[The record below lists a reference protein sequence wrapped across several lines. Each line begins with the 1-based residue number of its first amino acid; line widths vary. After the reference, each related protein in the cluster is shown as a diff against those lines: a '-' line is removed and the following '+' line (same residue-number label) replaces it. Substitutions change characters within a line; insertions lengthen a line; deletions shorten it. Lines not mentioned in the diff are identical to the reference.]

1 MKTLKTFATALLVT
15 LSIGAFAETKTEGE
29 NLAMD
34 YTVKTFVDAIS
45 HGKVKNLAA
54 VLDSDF
60 KYTIT
65 RNNVIC
71 NYGKR
76 DWLDFMKSCENV
88 EQNCSTEYK
97 IIEQNQSQSIIKV
110 SMKYEG
116 FTKVNLVNMANTSAG
131 WKITNISTSITQ

>member
-1 MKTLKTFATALLVT
+1 MKTLRTFATALLVT
-15 LSIGAFAETKTEGE
+15 LSIGAFAATETRAE

-45 HGKVKNLAA
+45 FGKVKNLGA
-54 VLDSDF
+54 VLDNDF

-65 RNNVIC
+65 RNNEIC

-76 DWLDFMKSCENV
+76 EWLDFMKSCENV
-88 EQNCSTEYK
+88 EQNCNTEYK
-97 IIEQNQSQSIIKV
+97 IIEQNQSQAIIKV